1 MSTCRIFSCVI
12 GRGCL
17 LWPVRSLGKTL
28 YRFNF
33 FFYKLLIV
41 LKNSYNRKSHLCF
54 FYSLQLTNTNIRR
67 QRNMRKNYLGVTCSW
82 SHTWFSTTN
91 LGDLIVLNIICLHLI
106 SIESWYI
113 CILKFKLTPSF
124 HNLLQIIFPAILT
137 IISLT
142 AGPTLQTEHSTSN
155 LSNTAQTLWRR
166 SFSYLILMHQFGVNF
181 LPFSSNQKPIYHATA
196 WMKLKNIMASE
207 RNQSQ
212 DSPYGVTAL
221 EMLRLGNSIEQERG
235 DCQKVQGFF
244 SKWCKSSKLI
254 LVMAVQPCECNKNHW
269 IVHFK
274 S

>member
-1 MSTCRIFSCVI
+1 
-12 GRGCL
+12 
-17 LWPVRSLGKTL
+17 
-28 YRFNF
+28 
-33 FFYKLLIV
+33 
-41 LKNSYNRKSHLCF
+41 
-54 FYSLQLTNTNIRR
+54 
-67 QRNMRKNYLGVTCSW
+67 MRKNYLGVTCSW

-142 AGPTLQTEHSTSN
+142 AGPTLQTEHSTWN

-166 SFSYLILMHQFGVNF
+166 SFSYLILMHHFGVNV

-221 EMLRLGNSIEQERG
+221 IWNARTGQLYWAGKGWLSKGTGFLLEVMQKFQIDFGNGCATLWMQ
-235 DCQKVQGFF
+235 
-244 SKWCKSSKLI
+244 
-254 LVMAVQPCECNKNHW
+254 
-269 IVHFK
+269 
-274 S
+274 